1 MNLNF
6 AENLKRL
13 RKAKGLT
20 QEKVADA
27 LDVSAQS
34 VSRWELSICYPDLEL
49 LPSIANFFGVTVD
62 DLLSNDSG
70 SKERDAQIFR
80 DTVFKLSS
88 ETTERIRFVQE
99 YCGKYPENDEY
110 AYQLVRAIRDH
121 VISDEKKTEKYM
133 ALLLKNVERLN
144 ETRYRDAVIRD
155 MVAVCAESELEHW
168 LDMTPYAGFSRRR
181 CLVSRASERDEDEAL
196 YVQHGLEM
204 LEIMAY
210 QLDRRCPDTAGP
222 EKKMEYQKQVLRV
235 IDSFGKN
242 GEIPDGWKLFYAYKQ
257 LVLSAC
263 LFGQSKEDEG
273 WAHFDAALEKCKAAF
288 AKRGEWLDLG
298 GALFSCLKVS
308 ADWSYAMDE
317 NGNKHKLFGIVNM
330 SFHNYRWLLDLL
342 VNPRWAWF
350 NSVRETERFQ
360 AALAWMQE
368 ARSAFEKK

>member
-6 AENLKRL
+6 AENFKRL

-20 QEKVADA
+20 QEKVAES
-27 LDVSAQS
+27 LDVSGQS

-62 DLLSNDSG
+62 ALLSNDPST
-70 SKERDAQIFR
+70 KEKDARHFR
-80 DTVFKLSS
+80 ETVFSLSS

-99 YCGKYPENDEY
+99 YCQKYPENDEY
-110 AYQLVRAIRDH
+110 AFHLVRAIRDH
-121 VISDEKKTEKYM
+121 VIGDEEKTNRYM
-133 ALLLKNVERLN
+133 PLLLKNVDRLS
-144 ETRYRDAVIRD
+144 ETHFRDATIRA
-155 MVAVCAESELEHW
+155 MITLVPENELNHW

-181 CLVSRASERDEDEAL
+181 CLVTRASERDEDEAL

-204 LEIMAY
+204 LEVLAY

-235 IDSFGKN
+235 MDSFGKN

-263 LFGQSKEDEG
+263 LFGQGKEDEG
-273 WAHFDAALEKCKAAF
+273 WAHFDAAIDKCKTAF
-288 AKRGEWLDLG
+288 EKRAEWLDLG
-298 GALFSCLKVS
+298 GALFSCLRVS
-308 ADWSYAMDE
+308 ADWNCAIDE
-317 NGNKHKLFGIVNM
+317 NGNEHKLFGIVNL

-360 AALAWMQE
+360 AALAFMRE
-368 ARSAFEKK
+368 ARSAFEK